1 MEKNMAKKSRRS
13 YQSKSDVKGKRLG
26 VGIIALIGVAL
37 VALIGYAIWAAYQP
51 EPVLGEE
58 VPIAGADHIPEGEKA
73 SDYITDPPTSGQH
86 YANEAEAGFY
96 DVAPADEQL
105 VHNLEHGY
113 IVVYYS
119 CEGLEDAICDGL
131 KDDLRSAIGA
141 AGVSDYTR
149 TSKII
154 VAPRP
159 NMEDLITYT
168 SWGRLYR
175 ADQFDGDEFVLFV
188 DQNRDNAPEP
198 FAP

>member
-1 MEKNMAKKSRRS
+1 MARRNRGS
-13 YQSKSDVKGKRLG
+13 FQSSDIKRKRLNIG
-26 VGIIALIGVAL
+26 MISLISIALLAL
-37 VALIGYAIWAAYQP
+37 LGYAIWAAFQP

-58 VPIAGADHIPEGEKA
+58 VPIVGADHIPEGQEA
-73 SDYITDPPTSGQH
+73 SDYTTDPPTSGQH
-86 YANEAEAGFY
+86 YANEADAGFY
-96 DVAPADEQL
+96 DEAPVDERL

-113 IVVYYS
+113 IVVYYK
-119 CEGLEDAICDGL
+119 CEGLNDSECRGM

-159 NMEDLITYT
+159 TMENRITYT
-168 SWGRLYR
+168 SWGRIYQ
-175 ADQFDGDEFVLFV
+175 ANDFDRDEFVLFV
-188 DQNRDNAPEP
+188 KQNRDNAPEP